1 MDNVTLLVAIAGAV
15 VLGLVTLAVK
25 ARRPRESPTVALV
38 KRRRELL
45 GELRRVVPDELEAGR
60 IVQAEAL
67 RLAVPRSSPE
77 ALEAA
82 IERAKREGKAKA
94 EESRYGAA

>member
-1 MDNVTLLVAIAGAV
+1 MDNVTLLVAIAGAI

-67 RLAVPRSSPE
+67 RLAVPRSSPA

-82 IERAKREGKAKA
+82 IERAKREWKAKA